1 MSNNSNNNKAEEGKE
16 TYRIT
21 KNEIQFPLI
30 YKFFRD
36 IQH

>member
-1 MSNNSNNNKAEEGKE
+1 MSNNNNKAEEEGKE
-16 TYRIT
+16 TYHIT

-36 IQH
+36 IKH